1 MKLAN
6 GRMWWQQRCNIYMDD
21 IKIKIVEILLN
32 TKQRLDECWETVNPS

>member
-1 MKLAN
+1 MKGCGDNKDA
-6 GRMWWQQRCNIYMDD
+6 IYMDD